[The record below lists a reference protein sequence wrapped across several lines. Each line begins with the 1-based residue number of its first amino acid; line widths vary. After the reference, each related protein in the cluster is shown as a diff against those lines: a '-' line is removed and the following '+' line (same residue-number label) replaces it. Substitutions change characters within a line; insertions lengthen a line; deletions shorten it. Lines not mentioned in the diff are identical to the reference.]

1 MLNMTLTC
9 NLKTK
14 IMSLSY
20 DYYWKLELHYVSA

>member
-9 NLKTK
+9 NLRTK
-14 IMSLSY
+14 IMSY